1 MQDEVPASQ
10 DIEGDSLEAEVEQ
23 SRDRRNT
30 EMYAYPNMMSGPVG
44 PDSPAMPAS
53 DGSDVP
59 DSDMPASD
67 MSDDLDML
75 VSDMADDLD
84 VLASDMSEEQ
94 TYNPDIDLGQNFE
107 AKGSYSLDLVGQRRL
122 VRYARSIVDH
132 LQLPEAMES
141 SLLAY
146 INHSE

>member
-1 MQDEVPASQ
+1 M
-10 DIEGDSLEAEVEQ
+10 EQ
-23 SRDRRNT
+23 SRDRRDT
-30 EMYAYPNMMSGPVG
+30 EMYAYHNMMSEPVG
-44 PDSPAMPAS
+44 PDGPAMPAS

-59 DSDMPASD
+59 GFDMPASD

-75 VSDMADDLD
+75 VSDMADDL
-84 VLASDMSEEQ
+84 DMSEEQ